1 MAARKTVASVVSR
14 QHYSAAAASQP
25 SGTFP
30 LNAKDIFEIGS
41 QDASYD
47 QMSANTVSPLEEC
60 I

>member
-47 QMSANTVSPLEEC
+47 QMSANTVLPWQEC